1 VSQHLDKSSR
11 EPAVQIDLLR
21 LRTDRF
27 TVRMNDWSVPRGACV
42 AFVGHNGSGKTSVLE
57 SLLCLR
63 RDAEINA
70 RMLGQDVAIW
80 RRRSDL
86 RRRLGVLLQRAAMPF
101 GLYVHEVIAL
111 HRNIYGRSSQR
122 VLEALGVLDLQ
133 QKGYERL
140 SRGERQRV
148 DLFFALAHE
157 PELVILDEP
166 FTGLDQRVAQITA
179 NLIESFDN
187 TTVLMACHSELEL
200 SMADTM
206 VWLEYGTVRECGN
219 PEALRRRL
227 LGDFRLEISLHHEW
241 QANALVVAIG
251 ERTKPQFVQRRGNT
265 DVVVAGEEA
274 VVRAVPSL
282 VAPADIVALQYG
294 RTTLADLL
302 YRCAH
307 SEALPEVVPGIP
319 PPSPIAALP
328 NMSRMNT
335 DHA

>member
-1 VSQHLDKSSR
+1 MSEHLDTRSS
-11 EPAVQIDLLR
+11 EPAVQIDSLN

-27 TVRMNDWSVPRGACV
+27 TIRMTNWSVPRGACV
-42 AFVGHNGSGKTSVLE
+42 AFVGPNGSGKTSILD

-63 RDAEINA
+63 GDAEIEA

-101 GLYVHEVIAL
+101 GLYVREVIAL
-111 HRNIYGRSSQR
+111 HRNIYRRTSQR
-122 VLEALGVLDLQ
+122 VLEDLGVLGLE
-133 QKGYERL
+133 QKSYEWL

-157 PELVILDEP
+157 PDLVFLDEP
-166 FTGLDQRVAQITA
+166 FTGLDQRVAQVTA
-179 NLIESFDN
+179 NLIKSFGN

-206 VWLEYGTVRECGN
+206 VWLEYGAVRECGN
-219 PEALRRRL
+219 PDVLRRRL
-227 LGDFRLEISLHHEW
+227 LGDFRLEISLRNESL
-241 QANALVVAIG
+241 ANALVTAIG
-251 ERTKPQFVQRRGNT
+251 ERARPQFVQRRGGT
-265 DVVVAGEEA
+265 EVVVAGEEA

-282 VAPADIVALQYG
+282 VAPADISALQYG

-307 SEALPEVVPGIP
+307 SEASPELLRD
-319 PPSPIAALP
+319 PSPLPPISALP
-328 NMSRMNT
+328 NMSRMKT
-335 DHA
+335 DHV

>member
-1 VSQHLDKSSR
+1 VSHHLDESPS
-11 EPAVQIDLLR
+11 EPAVEIDSLR
-21 LRTDRF
+21 LSTDRF
-27 TVRMNDWSVPRGACV
+27 TVRMNGWSVPRGACV
-42 AFVGHNGSGKTSVLE
+42 AFVGHNGSGKTSILD
-57 SLLCLR
+57 SLLGLR
-63 RDAEINA
+63 RDAEIKA
-70 RMLGQDVAIW
+70 RLLGQDVAAW

-86 RRRLGVLLQRAAMPF
+86 RRRLGVLLQRAAMPY

-111 HRNIYGRSSQR
+111 HRNIYGRTSQR
-122 VLEALGVLDLQ
+122 VLENLGLPDLRR
-133 QKGYERL
+133 KSYEHL

-157 PELVILDEP
+157 PELIVLDEP
-166 FTGLDQRVAQITA
+166 FTGLDQRVAQVTA
-179 NLIESFDN
+179 DLIEGLGNS
-187 TTVLMACHSELEL
+187 TVLMACHSELEL

-219 PEALRRRL
+219 PDVLRRRL
-227 LGDFRLEISLHHEW
+227 LGDFRLEISLHRES
-241 QANALVVAIG
+241 QANALAAAIG
-251 ERTKPQFVQRRGNT
+251 ELAKPQFVQRRGNT
-265 DVVVAGEEA
+265 DLVVAGEEA

-307 SEALPEVVPGIP
+307 SEALPEAVPGIAPLP
-319 PPSPIAALP
+319 PISALP
-328 NMSRMNT
+328 NMTRMKT

>member
-1 VSQHLDKSSR
+1 VSQHVDKSCSD
-11 EPAVQIDLLR
+11 PAVQIDSLR

-27 TVRMNDWSVPRGACV
+27 TVRMNGWSVPRGACV
-42 AFVGHNGSGKTSVLE
+42 AFVGHNGSGKTSVLD
-57 SLLCLR
+57 SLLGLR

-70 RMLGQDVAIW
+70 RMLGEDVATW

-86 RRRLGVLLQRAAMPF
+86 RQRLGVLLQRAAMPY
-101 GLYVHEVIAL
+101 GLYVHEVISL
-111 HRNIYGRSSQR
+111 HRNIYGRTSER
-122 VLEALGVLDLQ
+122 VLEELGICDLRR
-133 QKGYERL
+133 KSYEQL

-157 PELVILDEP
+157 PELIILDEP
-166 FTGLDQRVAQITA
+166 FTGLDQRVAQVTA
-179 NLIESFDN
+179 DLIERLDN
-187 TTVLMACHSELEL
+187 STVLMACHSELEL

-206 VWLEYGTVRECGN
+206 VWLEYGTVRDCGN
-219 PEALRRRL
+219 PDALRRRL
-227 LGDFRLEISLHHEW
+227 LGDFRLEISLQQQS
-241 QANALVVAIG
+241 QANALVAAVG

-274 VVRAVPSL
+274 VIRAVPSL

-307 SEALPEVVPGIP
+307 PEAAPEAAPEIAPLP
-319 PPSPIAALP
+319 PIAALP
-328 NMSRMNT
+328 NMRRMKT